1 MKIKALSLAAALAVT
16 AGISDASAC
25 TNLIAGKGATADSS
39 VMVTYAADSHSLYG
53 ELYYQP
59 AAKHPAGA
67 MRKVVE
73 WDTGKYLGEI
83 PEVAETYNVVGNM
96 NEHQVVIAES
106 TWGGRAELQDTTGNS
121 ITSNS
126 PDSRSSCTIGI
137 FLLCSVEQVLN
148 SGIRIVAE
156 ECFLSSAHGMS
167 LG

>member
-83 PEVAETYNVVGNM
+83 PEVAETYNV
-96 NEHQVVIAES
+96 
-106 TWGGRAELQDTTGNS
+106 GRAGAPRVLLPQRAGPRRGAWLRLGGLSADF
-121 ITSNS
+121 I
-126 PDSRSSCTIGI
+126 RSLRLPEGP
-137 FLLCSVEQVLN
+137 
-148 SGIRIVAE
+148 GA
-156 ECFLSSAHGMS
+156 AG
-167 LG
+167 GGG